1 MKRCFFYSE
10 ELLMDIT
17 MKYKILLFG
26 LLLVFSNSVFSQPNR
41 ITYNKQQLFLSGA
54 NLAWIN
60 FAGDIG
66 PVVTDFNSF
75 ADIMLQ
81 MHDHG
86 GNVLRWW
93 LHTNGTVTPAF
104 NSSNFVTG
112 PGSGTISELKQVLD
126 LAWQREIGINL
137 SLWSFDMLRS
147 SNSTTVLNRNRLMLT
162 DTAYTNAYINNC
174 LIPMIDSLR
183 GHPAIVDW
191 EIFNEAE
198 GMSNEFGWTGIDHVA
213 MSDIQRFV
221 NLCSGAIHR
230 SDPTAKV
237 TTGVWSFQALTDI
250 TTLSRK
256 ENLNPL
262 SASQKSEL
270 ETFFF
275 QKYRLSLSADEITN
289 YLQKIAGTQNFNY
302 YSDLRLIN
310 AGGDPDG
317 ILDFYSVHYYV
328 ALGSQFSPFINTAS
342 HWNLSKPIVIA
353 EFAMQTNDG
362 VTQDQLFNR
371 IYQTGYAGALPWSWT
386 DPTFSSQANMLAGMQ
401 FMWNNYRKDVDV
413 LGIGGDWPL
422 ISIISPDT
430 NAVFPDSAAVPILT
444 TAVDSDGY
452 VAKVEFFAND
462 SLIGVKDSVPFSFT
476 WSNIPPNHY
485 LLTAI
490 AIDNQGHQRTSNI
503 VPITVGIPPMKR
515 FEAEN
520 AIRQGN
526 MSVKSDP
533 TASGGA
539 YLDIPTQSGT
549 VTWNIS
555 GVTAAGNYPI
565 KFGYKLPYAT
575 PKQQYLNVN
584 GVRVDTLAFTGNT
597 STWGELAAN
606 INLLQGN
613 NVIQMELFWGWMYL
627 DYLAVPA
634 SILTAVEG
642 SKQIPFSFSL
652 EQNYPNPF
660 NPITTIRYSIANSG
674 LVKLFVY
681 DILGR
686 EIAGLV
692 NQQQQGGFHD
702 VSFNAG
708 SFASGVYF
716 YRLEAGNQTEIKKMI
731 VLK

>member
-1 MKRCFFYSE
+1 
-10 ELLMDIT
+10 

-371 IYQTGYAGALPWSWT
+371 I
-386 DPTFSSQANMLAGMQ
+386 
-401 FMWNNYRKDVDV
+401 
-413 LGIGGDWPL
+413 
-422 ISIISPDT
+422 
-430 NAVFPDSAAVPILT
+430 
-444 TAVDSDGY
+444 
-452 VAKVEFFAND
+452 
-462 SLIGVKDSVPFSFT
+462 
-476 WSNIPPNHY
+476 
-485 LLTAI
+485 
-490 AIDNQGHQRTSNI
+490 
-503 VPITVGIPPMKR
+503 
-515 FEAEN
+515 
-520 AIRQGN
+520 
-526 MSVKSDP
+526 
-533 TASGGA
+533 
-539 YLDIPTQSGT
+539 
-549 VTWNIS
+549 
-555 GVTAAGNYPI
+555 
-565 KFGYKLPYAT
+565 
-575 PKQQYLNVN
+575 
-584 GVRVDTLAFTGNT
+584 
-597 STWGELAAN
+597 
-606 INLLQGN
+606 
-613 NVIQMELFWGWMYL
+613 
-627 DYLAVPA
+627 
-634 SILTAVEG
+634 
-642 SKQIPFSFSL
+642 
-652 EQNYPNPF
+652 
-660 NPITTIRYSIANSG
+660 
-674 LVKLFVY
+674 
-681 DILGR
+681 
-686 EIAGLV
+686 
-692 NQQQQGGFHD
+692 
-702 VSFNAG
+702 
-708 SFASGVYF
+708 
-716 YRLEAGNQTEIKKMI
+716 
-731 VLK
+731 